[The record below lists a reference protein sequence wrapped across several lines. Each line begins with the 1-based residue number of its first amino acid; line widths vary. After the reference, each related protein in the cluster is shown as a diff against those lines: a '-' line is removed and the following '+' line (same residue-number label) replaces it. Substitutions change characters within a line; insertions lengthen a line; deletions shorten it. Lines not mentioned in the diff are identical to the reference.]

1 MNPRIGMTMLNKNIL
16 RNNTHN
22 TTDSV
27 RDHIDLIRGNRNKDD
42 LNSNA
47 RISLIDT
54 FFPLEINWDT
64 SGSKPKA
71 TFDHLEYIDF
81 GSAQPRIRE
90 RFVKDMPLLV
100 QGNHK
105 PWDLGNLY
113 LAWLFH
119 EKIKN
124 HNLHMDTVRSIAD
137 SLLHYFRWIEHMQQR
152 DPKIHILYLPENQ
165 SQRVTYRYRR
175 YLSSLIKTQII
186 KRSTANKRMNA
197 IIAFYKTSISK
208 KFIESD
214 DVQNLPFKE
223 IEKTIRTTSRIGL
236 TSFKKIITSDLAI
249 SVPDTPESIEFIR
262 DGGEKL
268 RPLSDEDQ
276 DAILEALLQRGNRT
290 MQLIFWFT
298 LFTGARIQTCAT
310 LRICSI
316 KKAYATQSHKLI
328 TLIKVGGS
336 DSFIDTKGNNPY
348 VLHVPTILIEQ
359 IINHANS
366 PSARKLRAK
375 SFYGETDDN
384 YVFLT
389 KNGDPFITSSKE
401 MADRQEAKYSARLS
415 LADRIDFKRK
425 KGQAVR
431 DFVEK
436 INNNIRA
443 ERPEFRQFRFHD
455 LRASYAMNYLT
466 AKMATPQ
473 IKTLSNG
480 TKVDTRRSDALKDLA
495 KFMGH
500 RNESVTELYLN
511 YKDTI
516 ASERASSKIF
526 TDKLYAVVECQKIE
540 NDL

>member
-1 MNPRIGMTMLNKNIL
+1 MNPRIGMTMLNKKFL
-16 RNNTHN
+16 RNDTHS
-22 TTDSV
+22 TTYSV
-27 RDHIDLIRGNRNKDD
+27 RDHIDFIRGNRNKDD

-54 FFPLEINWDT
+54 FLPLEINWDI
-64 SGSKPKA
+64 SSSKPKA

-100 QGNHK
+100 QSDHK

-119 EKIKN
+119 DKIRS

-137 SLLHYFRWIEHMQQR
+137 SLLHYLRWIEHMQQR

-175 YLSSLIKTQII
+175 YLGSLINTQII

-208 KFIESD
+208 EFIKPD
-214 DVQNLPFKE
+214 DVKNLPFNE

-249 SVPDTPESIEFIR
+249 SIPNTPDSIEFVH

-328 TLIKVGGS
+328 TLVKVGTS
-336 DSFIDTKGNNPY
+336 DSFIDTKGNNAY
-348 VLHVPTILIEQ
+348 ALHVPTILIEQ

-366 PSARKLRAK
+366 PSACKLRAK

-443 ERPEFRQFRFHD
+443 ERPEFRRFRFHD

-480 TKVDTRRSDALKDLA
+480 TIVDTRRSDALKDLA
-495 KFMGH
+495 KCMGH